1 MDNQKPL
8 KLYRVRL
15 TRAPYQTWEVYAT
28 DMAHAKGQVLAEEPR
43 LKATD
48 LGVSVPGGVRLA
60 QQRVGGAHLT
70 RPTFPED
77 DE

>member
-43 LKATD
+43 LKAVD
-48 LGVSVPGGVRLA
+48 LGVSVPGGDTRW
-60 QQRVGGAHLT
+60 RVGGSRLT
-70 RPTFPED
+70 RPIFPED

>member
-8 KLYRVRL
+8 KVYRVRE
-15 TRAPYQTWEVYAT
+15 TRAPHRTWEVYAT

-43 LKATD
+43 LKAVD
-48 LGVSVPGGVRLA
+48 LEVSVPGGVRLA
-60 QQRVGGAHLT
+60 YQRVGGAHLL